1 MLNAARLPFR
11 VGRHGECMKVGFVCL
26 LLRCAHRFVGA
37 DFQGGPL
44 RYLHNFIRNEGYV
57 RTLTVGRTCRLVPHG
72 SLSLLTA
79 FALAEIGML

>member
-1 MLNAARLPFR
+1 M
-11 VGRHGECMKVGFVCL
+11 

-44 RYLHNFIRNEGYV
+44 RYIHNFIRNEGYV
-57 RTLTVGRTCRLVPHG
+57 RSRQDMPPPHC